1 MKLQQI
7 KIKKSTAKMQVQN
20 ITHKLQGIKTVG
32 YINIMAKNKVQ
43 TEVKKIAIE
52 IDENMTI
59 YKKVHMPRIFKSV
72 TGRRLAILAIQ
83 AKQKVNKYASTLF
96 NQSFVQVGIFEAK
109 IEQAKK
115 ALKDAKKMMLT
126 SLEYFNL
133 HVNLAKAYLHLRT
146 FKMTL
151 PKQILNLLF

>member
-32 YINIMAKNKVQ
+32 YINIIAKNKVQ
-43 TEVKKIAIE
+43 TVNVKGIPQPKVFKTKTGLKLGKLSIIKAG
-52 IDENMTI
+52 
-59 YKKVHMPRIFKSV
+59 KK
-72 TGRRLAILAIQ
+72 LAMYLQ
-83 AKQKVNKYASTLF
+83 AKYNKLF
-96 NQSFVQVGIFEAK
+96 GQSIAQAGIFESK
-109 IEQAKK
+109 ILIAKK

-146 FKMTL
+146 FKMSL
-151 PKQILNLLF
+151 PKYITNLLF

>member
-32 YINIMAKNKVQ
+32 YINIIAKNKVQ
-43 TEVKKIAIE
+43 TVNVKGIPQPKVFKTKTGLKLGKLSII
-52 IDENMTI
+52 
-59 YKKVHMPRIFKSV
+59 KKGKK
-72 TGRRLAILAIQ
+72 LAMYLQ
-83 AKQKVNKYASTLF
+83 AKHNKLF
-96 NQSFVQVGIFEAK
+96 GQSIAQAGIFESK
-109 IEQAKK
+109 ILIAKK

-133 HVNLAKAYLHLRT
+133 HVNLAKSYLHLRT
-146 FKMTL
+146 FKMSL
-151 PKQILNLLF
+151 PKYITNLLF